1 MEKWFRQNNGSR
13 EKDMETEA
21 RLTKL
26 ASCAGCGAKVGAG
39 TLAELLQDFKT
50 RTDPRLIVG
59 FDKSDDASVYV
70 INEETAL
77 IQTVDFFPP
86 IVDDPYLFGQ
96 IAAANA
102 ISDIY
107 AMGGEPR
114 LALNLLCVTEG
125 MEEEWIREILRGG
138 YDKAYEAGVIISGG
152 HTIHGSEPLYGLAV
166 TGFEKP
172 ERIRKND
179 AARPGDRLILTKP
192 LGIGILTT
200 AAKAGFTDQAVTD
213 RICRQM
219 ATLNKEACRIMQRY
233 RVHSCTDVTGF
244 GLMGHS
250 CEMAQ
255 GSGCTLHLEI
265 NRIPYHPEATEMA
278 EMGLIPAGAYRN
290 RDFAEKAVS
299 IRGDI
304 SRAMQDILYDPQTSG
319 GLLIAVDGRD
329 GEALL
334 REMKETIPGA
344 ADIGYVTEAEGKAII
359 LEG

>member
-1 MEKWFRQNNGSR
+1 MES
-13 EKDMETEA
+13 EA

-39 TLAELLQDFKT
+39 TLSALLKDFKT

-70 INEETAL
+70 INDETAL

-96 IAAANA
+96 IAATNA

-114 LALNLLCVTEG
+114 LVLNVLCVTET
-125 MEEEWIREILRGG
+125 MEEEWIREILHGG

-166 TGFEKP
+166 TGFAKP
-172 ERIRKND
+172 EEIRKND
-179 AARPGDRLILTKP
+179 AAKPGDALILTKK
-192 LGIGILTT
+192 LGVGILTT
-200 AAKAGFTDQAVTD
+200 AAKAGMLTDPAVMD
-213 RICRQM
+213 RVYKQM
-219 ATLNKEACRIMQRY
+219 TELNRAACETMRKY

-255 GSGCTLHLEI
+255 GSGYTLHLTAGNVPI
-265 NRIPYHPEATEMA
+265 HQEALEYA
-278 EMGLIPAGAYRN
+278 DMGLVPAGAYRN
-290 RDFAEKAVS
+290 RDFAEHAAEV
-299 IRGDI
+299 RGGI
-304 SRAMQDILYDPQTSG
+304 SRAMLDILYDPQTSG
-319 GLLIAVDGRD
+319 GLLIAVDERD

-334 REMKETIPGA
+334 RELQGRIPA
-344 ADIGYVTEAEGKAII
+344 AAMIGYVTENEGKAVIV
-359 LEG
+359 E